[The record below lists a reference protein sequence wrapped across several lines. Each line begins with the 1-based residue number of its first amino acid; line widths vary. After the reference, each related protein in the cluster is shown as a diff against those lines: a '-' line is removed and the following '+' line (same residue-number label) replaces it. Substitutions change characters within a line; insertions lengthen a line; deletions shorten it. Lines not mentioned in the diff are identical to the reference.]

1 MWQNYLRIETHTKEM
16 CELYTA
22 TKSNMSAVMYYCLLP
37 TVVMY
42 KKHSKETVVETL

>member
-22 TKSNMSAVMYYCLLP
+22 TKSNMSAVTYIQGTYCYVLLP
-37 TVVMY
+37 VAYCRDVQ
-42 KKHSKETVVETL
+42 ET